1 LSLAECAL
9 SLTERFGSIF
19 VDLAIVLRY
28 VNKK

>member
-1 LSLAECAL
+1 LSPAEIGL

-19 VDLAIVLRY
+19 VALDGALRY